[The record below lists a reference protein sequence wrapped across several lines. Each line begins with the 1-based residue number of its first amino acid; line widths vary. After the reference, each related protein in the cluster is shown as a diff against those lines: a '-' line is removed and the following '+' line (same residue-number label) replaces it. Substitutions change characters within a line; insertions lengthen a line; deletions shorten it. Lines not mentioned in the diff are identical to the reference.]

1 MKKILA
7 AIILLI
13 TFQFSMAA
21 PQDSVADLSCGI
33 RRFQWLQST
42 TLATVETKLSFEPL
56 KNQIDYNRLMWV
68 GGAYV
73 GAGVGLHIYQANAW
87 WANQNAKFH
96 IVNDWN
102 YALWIDKVGHFY
114 GTNILGHAISGGL
127 EACNVQSEQSAIY
140 SGLGALAF
148 ELLVEFEDG
157 FGPDW
162 GFSPG
167 DATADAI
174 GAAFY
179 IGQYYSPFLKDI
191 HPRWSYYPSK
201 EMREGKHKGG
211 IIIDDYEGQK
221 YWLAFRIKNYLPKG
235 VAEYWPSFL
244 MVSAGMGVK
253 DLDGSGGGTREF
265 YIALDLDAEEL
276 PLHGPVWQFVKN
288 SLNYFH
294 FPMPG
299 IKVSPDAAF
308 FVFCF

>member
-1 MKKILA
+1 MKSALA
-7 AIILLI
+7 VIILVLA
-13 TFQFSMAA
+13 FQISASAA
-21 PQDSVADLSCGI
+21 GDSVMTSSVPLYSAPKFRPL
-33 RRFQWLQST
+33 T
-42 TLATVETKLSFEPL
+42 PVETRLNFDPL
-56 KNQIDYNRLMWV
+56 KNQIDYNRLTWV
-68 GGAYV
+68 GAAYV

-96 IVNDWN
+96 IQNDLK
-102 YALWIDKVGHFY
+102 YALWIDKIGHFY

-140 SGLGALAF
+140 SGIGALAF

-167 DATADAI
+167 DATADVI

-179 IGQYYSPFLKDI
+179 IGQYYSPLLKDI

-221 YWLAFRIKNYLPKG
+221 YWLAFRIKNYLPKSI
-235 VAEYWPSFL
+235 AEYWPSFL
-244 MVSAGMGVK
+244 MISAGMGVK
-253 DLDGSGGGTREF
+253 DLDGVGGGTREF
-265 YIALDLDAEEL
+265 YIALDFDAEEL